1 MSRIMLDIGY
11 LKTIKILQPGLNN
24 CPLHQVGIQD
34 FGKCDSLFNYDCDSH
49 FPGTLP
55 RIARGSARVGQG
67 LRYTTDRIA
76 HRLAEWLYPM

>member
-1 MSRIMLDIGY
+1 MLDIGY

-55 RIARGSARVGQG
+55 RIAREVPEWAKGFATPLTG
-67 LRYTTDRIA
+67 LHIG
-76 HRLAEWLYPM
+76 